1 MALNRRGFLIGIG
14 GVAAYAAPL
23 ANHRLAS
30 SVASSAG
37 AAVAPPGSGGFDRLK
52 RLCTGCNLC
61 VARCPTKVLKAAKGE
76 YGLEGV
82 MMPVMD
88 FRAGFCDPDCT
99 RCGEACPTGAIRP
112 LSREAKRTV
121 RIGLAAV
128 DHAKCLSASGREICG
143 LCSRHCP
150 YGALTLKK
158 ADKRECPEV
167 DPMKCVG
174 CGACAHVC
182 PVTAITVN
190 GGATTSSAP
199 SGT

>member
-1 MALNRRGFLIGIG
+1 MALNRRGFLIGVG
-14 GVAAYAAPL
+14 GVAACAAPL
-23 ANHRLAS
+23 ANGRIAVRPS
-30 SVASSAG
+30 EG
-37 AAVAPPGSGGFDRLK
+37 PAVAPPGSGGFDRLK

-112 LSREAKRTV
+112 FARAAKRTV

-128 DHAKCLSASGREICG
+128 DHAKCLSASGRESCG

-150 YGALTLKK
+150 YGALSLKK
-158 ADKRECPEV
+158 ADKRERPVV
-167 DPMKCVG
+167 DPAKCVG

-182 PVTAITVN
+182 PVTAIGIRPV
-190 GGATTSSAP
+190 GQDQVVSSNE
-199 SGT
+199 G